1 MTKDEILNMS
11 AGKKM
16 CELLATRVMGWEL
29 YEPEP
34 FDDRPK
40 KYWRDPLSK
49 ASVGID
55 NWRPDED
62 LSTAWE
68 LEKFFY
74 SITVSKIMEGSTPIY
89 DSYVTAGRNNK
100 NIDGRA
106 FAETAPLAICR
117 AALVAVLT

>member
-1 MTKDEILNMS
+1 MTKDEILKMV

-16 CELLATRVMGWEL
+16 RELLATRVMGWEL

-40 KYWRDPLSK
+40 KYWRDPFSK
-49 ASVGID
+49 AAVGVD
-55 NWRPDED
+55 NWYPDED
-62 LSTAWE
+62 LSDAWQ

-74 SITVSKIMEGSTPIY
+74 SITVSKIMEDSSPIY
-89 DSYVTAGRNNK
+89 ESYVTASKNSK

-117 AALVAVLT
+117 AVLLAVLT